1 MNWQLTAQAL
11 GGLALFL
18 LAMQMMTDGL
28 KAFAGGALKRLLEQW
43 TSTALRGVFS
53 GILVTGLVKSERR
66 NPKTEPG
73 IGRTVEKMR
82 CGWSLER
89 ALSAFGF
96 QVSFG
101 TRISNFGPVPGQP
114 QPAVT

>member
-1 MNWQLTAQAL
+1 MNWQLIVHAA

-43 TSTALRGVFS
+43 TSTALRGVIS
-53 GILVTGLVKSERR
+53 GILVTGLVQSERR

-73 IGRTVEKMR
+73 IGRTVEKTR
-82 CGWSLER
+82 CVGRWNVR
-89 ALSAFGF
+89 FR
-96 QVSFG
+96 VSFG
-101 TRISNFGPVPGQP
+101 SRISNFGPVPGQP